1 MKYFLIPVGV
11 AIAGWA
17 LGMWQAS
24 TICAKQGE
32 SLMETHDNPKG
43 KTSGSDVVLRNQAAS
58 CFGLTFAIRIWLRPW
73 LWGRPWNDFRRKWV
87 IRDRRS

>member
-1 MKYFLIPVGV
+1 MKIYLTLVGV

-24 TICAKQGE
+24 TICAKQGV

-43 KTSGSDVVLRNQAAS
+43 KSPGSDMVLRNQAAS
-58 CFGLTFAIRIWLRPW
+58 CFGLVIHIRIWLKPW
-73 LWGRPWNDFRRKWV
+73 LWGRPWNDFRRKWLGLE
-87 IRDRRS
+87 RQP